1 MIKKR
6 NFLFKKKLDI
16 DSQIGFIAG
25 VVNNWEG
32 YYGYK

>member
-16 DSQIGFIAG
+16 DSQIGFIAE
-25 VVNNWEG
+25 VINDLEG
-32 YYGYK
+32 CYGYK